1 MSQLDT
7 AINALDLIMA
17 VAQVANKNSAVAVN
31 LGIPG
36 LANARLTVV
45 EPKRIVPGRQ
55 GRMRAAPGARR
66 CASPRYDLRR
76 TSIPGLSI
84 LATTKLQLAIEG
96 ASEPSG

>member
-45 EPKRIVPGRQ
+45 EPKRIVSAA
-55 GRMRAAPGARR
+55 RAG
-66 CASPRYDLRR
+66 
-76 TSIPGLSI
+76 
-84 LATTKLQLAIEG
+84 
-96 ASEPSG
+96 